1 MALLKN
7 ISKIFG
13 NSDEKAIKTLQPI
26 VDEIN
31 TFEKAIKSLPDSELY
46 SKTIEFRSRLESGE
60 DLDSILPEAFAVVRE
75 TAFRVLG
82 QRHYDVQLIGGIVLH
97 LSLIHI

>member
-13 NSDEKAIKTLQPI
+13 NSDEKAVKTLQPI

-46 SKTIEFRSRLESGE
+46 SCLLYTSDAADE
-60 DLDSILPEAFAVVRE
+60 
-75 TAFRVLG
+75 
-82 QRHYDVQLIGGIVLH
+82 
-97 LSLIHI
+97 